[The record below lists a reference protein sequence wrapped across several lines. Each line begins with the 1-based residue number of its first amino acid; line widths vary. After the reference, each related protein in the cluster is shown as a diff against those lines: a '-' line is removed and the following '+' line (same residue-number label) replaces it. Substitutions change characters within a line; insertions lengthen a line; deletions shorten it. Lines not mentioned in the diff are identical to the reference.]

1 MIHDEISFLLEA
13 MSRRLK
19 VTPVDF
25 YRSLSSHIAWD
36 DRLLCIKGP
45 RGVGKTTMLLQH
57 IKASALPRE
66 AVLYV
71 SLDNLFFARHRFRD
85 VVDWHWKNG
94 GTVLLAD
101 EVHHLENWQMEL
113 KNVNDDYPEM
123 KIAYTGSSML
133 SMDHGQGDLSR
144 RQMTY
149 TLPGLSFREFLAFE
163 GVADFHVVSLT
174 DILSSHVELAEEITS
189 RIKVIPLFKRY
200 LESGYYPFY
209 REVKNGYMHRIREIV
224 NAVLENDY
232 PAIENVSYETI
243 GKTRRMLMI
252 LSASTP
258 QTPNM
263 SKLYAELHT
272 DRNQGL
278 KMLDALGKAG
288 LLGLLSTQAKKLK
301 TLSSPDKIYC
311 DNTNLMYALSSSV
324 DIGSLRETFFF
335 NQVSQA
341 HQVTYP
347 KVGDFMVDGEYL
359 FEVGGSGKGFV
370 QIKDIPNSYVAADDI
385 EVGYGNKIPLWLFGF
400 LY

>member
-1 MIHDEISFLLEA
+1 MLQEEISVLLEA
-13 MSRRLK
+13 MSRRLRA
-19 VTPVDF
+19 TPVGF
-25 YRSLSSHIAWD
+25 HRSLASHIAWD

-45 RGVGKTTMLLQH
+45 RGVGKTTLLLQH
-57 IKASALPRE
+57 IKESNFPRE

-71 SLDNLFFARHRFRD
+71 SLDNLFFARHKFRD

-94 GTVLLAD
+94 GTVLLVD

-113 KNVNDDYPEM
+113 KNINDDYPEM

-133 SMDHGQGDLSR
+133 GMDHGQGDLSR

-149 TLPGLSFREFLAFE
+149 TLPGLSFREFLSFE
-163 GVADFHVVSLT
+163 GFLDFPVVSFKE
-174 DILSSHVELAEEITS
+174 ILSSHVSLAEEITS
-189 RIKVIPLFKRY
+189 QIKIIPLFKRY

-209 REVKNGYMHRIREIV
+209 REVKSGYAYRIREIV

-232 PAIENVSYETI
+232 PAIENVNYETI

-263 SKLYAELHT
+263 SKLYAELRT

-288 LLGLLSTQAKKLK
+288 LLGLLSTQIKKLK
-301 TLSSPDKIYC
+301 TLSCPDKIYC
-311 DNTNLMYALSSSV
+311 DNPNLMYALSSSV

-335 NQVSQA
+335 NQVSQVYS
-341 HQVTYP
+341 VTYP
-347 KVGDFMVDGEYL
+347 KTGDFMVDEKYL
-359 FEVGGSGKGFV
+359 FEVGGSGKGFN

-385 EVGYGNKIPLWLFGF
+385 EVGHGNKIPLWLFGF

>member
-1 MIHDEISFLLEA
+1 MLNDEITVLIEA
-13 MSRRLK
+13 MNRRLK
-19 VTPVDF
+19 ATPVGF
-25 YRSLSSHIAWD
+25 HRSLASRIAWD
-36 DRLLCIKGP
+36 DRLLSIKGP

-57 IKASALPRE
+57 VKESVTPRE
-66 AVLYV
+66 TALYV
-71 SLDNLFFARHRFRD
+71 SLDNLFFARHGFRD

-94 GTVLLAD
+94 GTLLLAD

-113 KNVNDDYPEM
+113 KNVHDDYPEM
-123 KIAYTGSSML
+123 RIAYTGSSML

-144 RQMTY
+144 RQTIY
-149 TLPGLSFREFLAFE
+149 TLPGLSFREFLSFE
-163 GVADFHVVSLT
+163 GVLDFPVQTLEDV
-174 DILSSHVELAEEITS
+174 LSSHMRLAKEVTGKV
-189 RIKVIPLFKRY
+189 RILPLFRRY

-209 REVKNGYMHRIREIV
+209 REVKSGYDQRLQEIV

-232 PAIENVSYETI
+232 PAIEKVNYETI

-263 SKLYAELHT
+263 SKLYAELRT

-288 LLGLLSTQAKKLK
+288 LLRLLSTQSKKLK
-301 TLSSPDKIYC
+301 TLARPDKIYC
-311 DNTNLMYALSSSV
+311 DNTNLMHTLSPSV
-324 DIGSLRETFFF
+324 DVGSLRETFFL

-341 HQVTYP
+341 HEVSYP
-347 KVGDFMVDGEYL
+347 TAGDFLVDGEHL
-359 FEVGGSGKGFV
+359 FEIGGAGKRFN
-370 QIKDIPNSYVAADDI
+370 QIKDIPGSYVAADDMEI
-385 EVGYGNKIPLWLFGF
+385 GHGNKIPLWLFGF